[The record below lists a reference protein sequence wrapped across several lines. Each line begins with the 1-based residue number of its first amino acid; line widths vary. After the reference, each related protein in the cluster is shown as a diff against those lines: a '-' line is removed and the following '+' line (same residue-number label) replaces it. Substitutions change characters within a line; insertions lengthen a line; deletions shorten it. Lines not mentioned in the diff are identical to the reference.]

1 MSQTTYGSI
10 TIVDIT
16 DAGSLSVQP
25 ASNMP
30 LSIIYDPD
38 QNIYT
43 PDWSSQNLTLTP
55 LIFYNNQTLSPTATG
70 VTVTWKRREGAGSI
84 VNLTTGETV
93 NAQKKLVVSANKFT
107 PNSTM
112 ISYIVTV
119 TYVEPDTGN
128 TLTAEGQIT
137 FAMTKLASSARTC
150 SITGGTVFKYNTD
163 QQLIGDTS
171 ITLTGTLT
179 GQIDVEG
186 WQYKNSSGNW
196 VTYPNSGESTTL
208 IVNESDNVFSND
220 VASIKLLTSDEH
232 VYDIHVITKLRDG
245 AAGNNNVVGALTND
259 TQMIPFSNQGQGD
272 YTQAKSQFIIYNG
285 GVVDTQNWTI
295 TQTASDNVSKTAS
308 TTVKSNDT
316 VQVTGLSGNS
326 GTVTFTGTRTGYA
339 DVIKTFSVVRVQQGA
354 DGTTPTIYT
363 VECSAIAI
371 NSTSGQNPTF
381 TPQTITVNSYSQTGN
396 ADRQSYTG
404 RIKVTSGSTV
414 IANVSQSS
422 YTITA
427 ANIATASANGYM
439 TVELYRAGSSTVVL
453 DSQTI
458 VIVTDGEQGEK
469 GDDGAAGA
477 DAINVI
483 MGNYADVIPCTSSN
497 KTVAAVTI
505 SIPFTGYRGIT
516 QVACSATAPDLSLG
530 GSVTKPATITQATES
545 SVGYITYSI
554 PKSTTIS
561 SSSGSVSITFTCE
574 GRSIL
579 QTYRW
584 TRSTAGTNG
593 TNGVN
598 AKLFEVYTTSG
609 NYFTTRE
616 SQDITMYC
624 RMMDGATDKTTSCTN
639 WKWYKFDDG
648 DYEEITGET
657 SSSLTVNNSTVD
669 GYASYKVTC
678 TYSSVGYTGYY
689 ALFDKLDPIQAQI
702 MSSVGNQ
709 LVNNQGIGALY
720 VIVTDSGNGQELDAL
735 KSDRFLTTAPTSP
748 TTGDFYYHLDSTNK
762 TVTLKKYNGN
772 AWANAS
778 GTDLPTGTYTWNFRD
793 KDGNPTTPTGIAT
806 TGKVIYIDGSF
817 VNRKLTAD
825 VRVEI

>member
-1 MSQTTYGSI
+1 M
-10 TIVDIT
+10 
-16 DAGSLSVQP
+16 
-25 ASNMP
+25 
-30 LSIIYDPD
+30 
-38 QNIYT
+38 
-43 PDWSSQNLTLTP
+43 
-55 LIFYNNQTLSPTATG
+55 
-70 VTVTWKRREGAGSI
+70 
-84 VNLTTGETV
+84 
-93 NAQKKLVVSANKFT
+93 
-107 PNSTM
+107 
-112 ISYIVTV
+112 
-119 TYVEPDTGN
+119 
-128 TLTAEGQIT
+128 
-137 FAMTKLASSARTC
+137 
-150 SITGGTVFKYNTD
+150 
-163 QQLIGDTS
+163 
-171 ITLTGTLT
+171 
-179 GQIDVEG
+179 
-186 WQYKNSSGNW
+186 
-196 VTYPNSGESTTL
+196 
-208 IVNESDNVFSND
+208 
-220 VASIKLLTSDEH
+220 
-232 VYDIHVITKLRDG
+232 
-245 AAGNNNVVGALTND
+245 
-259 TQMIPFSNQGQGD
+259 
-272 YTQAKSQFIIYNG
+272 
-285 GVVDTQNWTI
+285 
-295 TQTASDNVSKTAS
+295 
-308 TTVKSNDT
+308 
-316 VQVTGLSGNS
+316 
-326 GTVTFTGTRTGYA
+326 
-339 DVIKTFSVVRVQQGA
+339 
-354 DGTTPTIYT
+354 
-363 VECSAIAI
+363 
-371 NSTSGQNPTF
+371 
-381 TPQTITVNSYSQTGN
+381 
-396 ADRQSYTG
+396 
-404 RIKVTSGSTV
+404 
-414 IANVSQSS
+414 
-422 YTITA
+422 
-427 ANIATASANGYM
+427 
-439 TVELYRAGSSTVVL
+439 
-453 DSQTI
+453 
-458 VIVTDGEQGEK
+458 
-469 GDDGAAGA
+469 
-477 DAINVI
+477 
-483 MGNYADVIPCTSSN
+483 
-497 KTVAAVTI
+497 TI

-574 GRSIL
+574 GKSIL

-639 WKWYKFDDG
+639 WKLYKFDDG
-648 DYEEITGET
+648 DYEEITGKT

-772 AWANAS
+772 SWANAS